1 MEFETDLKIGT
12 LGEQTFSTWCSA
24 AHLTSNRSLEED
36 RTGWDHQVEFP
47 YIKTHLPRDKQLSPI
62 QCRVQVK
69 STQRRDRKWSIK
81 ASVIKRLIDYS
92 YPSFLLFLEFTNDSK
107 PVVES
112 AFLVHID
119 KRIIER
125 TLRALRKNDTQKA
138 PKELHELKIS
148 ISYSKKDK
156 LQTASGETFRD
167 SIVKYVP
174 NGDITKYQKEKRKT
188 IETVG
193 YGEGSYRL
201 QFQIAPEE
209 LDKHI
214 IAQSIGLG
222 KEPVKVSNSVIFD
235 NRFNLKNGSIEIKRC
250 SEAKLTLQP
259 NVLDTCQL
267 RFREDEFSPSIN
279 FDGEFVSSTN
289 IYTVDKNKLF
299 FRTSLFSFELGSLD
313 DNGKFDA
320 KLHFTLEKEVPLDE
334 VIKVFRLFHKNN
346 VGKQLLCEVELFKE
360 HRTLNLQVEMEYD
373 FKDARLVADTLCL
386 LKDSF
391 SIDGGTL
398 TTPDEMFV
406 QRDRLDVLARAI
418 QNQVDGLR
426 VSFADAMQEY
436 PEVIKIPYTIIAE
449 IGKLTIGVITLFH
462 GTKIE
467 ANNYQVIKSEVLKP
481 LVFNNEVPSN
491 ETLEQLEQE
500 AVEKIK

>member
-174 NGDITKYQKEKRKT
+174 NGDITKYQKEK
-188 IETVG
+188 
-193 YGEGSYRL
+193 
-201 QFQIAPEE
+201 
-209 LDKHI
+209 
-214 IAQSIGLG
+214 QS
-222 KEPVKVSNSVIFD
+222 KQWVMVKAAIDYS
-235 NRFNLKNGSIEIKRC
+235 
-250 SEAKLTLQP
+250 
-259 NVLDTCQL
+259 
-267 RFREDEFSPSIN
+267 
-279 FDGEFVSSTN
+279 
-289 IYTVDKNKLF
+289 
-299 FRTSLFSFELGSLD
+299 
-313 DNGKFDA
+313 
-320 KLHFTLEKEVPLDE
+320 
-334 VIKVFRLFHKNN
+334 FRLH
-346 VGKQLLCEVELFKE
+346 
-360 HRTLNLQVEMEYD
+360 
-373 FKDARLVADTLCL
+373 
-386 LKDSF
+386 
-391 SIDGGTL
+391 
-398 TTPDEMFV
+398 
-406 QRDRLDVLARAI
+406 QR
-418 QNQVDGLR
+418 
-426 VSFADAMQEY
+426 S
-436 PEVIKIPYTIIAE
+436 
-449 IGKLTIGVITLFH
+449 
-462 GTKIE
+462 
-467 ANNYQVIKSEVLKP
+467 
-481 LVFNNEVPSN
+481 
-491 ETLEQLEQE
+491 
-500 AVEKIK
+500 